1 MAAFGAIGDELDAGA
16 PLGKCFERAMQLLQA
31 RLRAMRST
39 VLLSNPPQGSLEIE
53 ASAWPDEDL
62 SLIAVPISVGPRC
75 VGALSVYFDRKE
87 STPFALK
94 LRVLQALASAIAR
107 GMTATQAPGAAAGRD
122 PRPTLTQAVEQ
133 LERRMIQEAL
143 QGSAGNVAR
152 AARALGIT
160 ERILRYKADKYGLA
174 PQRSPS
180 RRKPPAGQLGS

>member
-1 MAAFGAIGDELDAGA
+1 
-16 PLGKCFERAMQLLQA
+16 
-31 RLRAMRST
+31 
-39 VLLSNPPQGSLEIE
+39 
-53 ASAWPDEDL
+53 
-62 SLIAVPISVGPRC
+62 